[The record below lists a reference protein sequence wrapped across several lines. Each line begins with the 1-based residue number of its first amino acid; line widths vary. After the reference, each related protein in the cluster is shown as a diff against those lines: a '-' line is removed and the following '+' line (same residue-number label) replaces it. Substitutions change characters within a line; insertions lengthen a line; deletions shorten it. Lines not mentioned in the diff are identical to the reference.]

1 MASAL
6 VAGLI
11 ENRPSEIFF
20 EWMQSL
26 GALPNLS
33 EDAIT
38 EFWVNEVTKA
48 VNWYKKTLRGS
59 MYNTPVNRG
68 VKVERLFF

>member
-6 VAGLI
+6 VAGLV

-38 EFWVNEVTKA
+38 GFWVSEVNKA
-48 VNWYKKTLRGS
+48 VNWCRQNPQGFH
-59 MYNTPVNRG
+59 V
-68 VKVERLFF
+68 